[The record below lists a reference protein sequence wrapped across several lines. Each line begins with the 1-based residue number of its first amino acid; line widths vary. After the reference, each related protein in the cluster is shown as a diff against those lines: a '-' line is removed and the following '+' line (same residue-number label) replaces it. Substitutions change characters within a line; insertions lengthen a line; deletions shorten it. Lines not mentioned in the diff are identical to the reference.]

1 MSDKTSDVINKLETV
16 TMREALD
23 KGQITEDEYF
33 IEYGKFKERIRIL
46 DALANSDIDTQT
58 FHKVRKLIKEEA

>member
-1 MSDKTSDVINKLETV
+1 VSDKISDVISKLETI

-33 IEYGKFKERIRIL
+33 IEYGKAQEQIRII
-46 DALANSDIDTQT
+46 DALMNSDLDSITV
-58 FHKVRKLIKEEA
+58 HKVRKLIKEEK